1 MDSKNMQILLLDR
14 HRKTQ
19 MMMMRTRKM
28 GVLGSMYPP
37 RLLVSAGA
45 HPLRN
50 LKQRR

>member
-1 MDSKNMQILLLDR
+1 MGNKNMQILLLGR

-19 MMMMRTRKM
+19 MKMMRMRM